1 MSRTMD
7 EKTKKLESDLR
18 DARDNAE
25 LLEFRLLELEQRESR
40 ERTPDMARKVEKVTS
55 TTTDITELD
64 TDSQSVKSFGL
75 DSGCD
80 SLTSVEELLDIQR
93 DFRVSLENERV

>member
-1 MSRTMD
+1 ME

-40 ERTPDMARKVEKVTS
+40 ERSPDVTRKLEG
-55 TTTDITELD
+55 TTANTTELD
-64 TDSQSVKSFGL
+64 TDSQSVNSFGL

-80 SLTSVEELLDIQR
+80 SLTSVDDLLDIQK
-93 DFRVSLENERV
+93 DFRVSCE

>member
-1 MSRTMD
+1 ME

-40 ERTPDMARKVEKVTS
+40 ERSPDITRKLEG
-55 TTTDITELD
+55 TTANTTELD
-64 TDSQSVKSFGL
+64 TDSQSVNSFGL

-80 SLTSVEELLDIQR
+80 SLTSVDDLLDIQK
-93 DFRVSLENERV
+93 DFRVS

>member
-1 MSRTMD
+1 M
-7 EKTKKLESDLR
+7 R

-40 ERTPDMARKVEKVTS
+40 ERTPDMARKVEKVTAS
-55 TTTDITELD
+55 DITEMD
-64 TDSQSVKSFGL
+64 NDSQSVKSFGL

-80 SLTSVEELLDIQR
+80 SLTSVDELLDIQR
-93 DFRVSLENERV
+93 DFRVSAYICNL

>member
-1 MSRTMD
+1 ME
-7 EKTKKLESDLR
+7 EKTKALESELR

-40 ERTPDMARKVEKVTS
+40 ERSPDIVRKVEKV
-55 TTTDITELD
+55 D

-80 SLTSVEELLDIQR
+80 SLSCVDDLLDVQK
-93 DFRVSLENERV
+93 DFRVSGAGWADIYDDMVRSVG

>member
-1 MSRTMD
+1 ME

-40 ERTPDMARKVEKVTS
+40 ERSPDVTRKLEG
-55 TTTDITELD
+55 TTANTTELD
-64 TDSQSVKSFGL
+64 TDSQSVNSFGL

-80 SLTSVEELLDIQR
+80 SLTSVDDLLDIQK
-93 DFRVSLENERV
+93 DFRVS